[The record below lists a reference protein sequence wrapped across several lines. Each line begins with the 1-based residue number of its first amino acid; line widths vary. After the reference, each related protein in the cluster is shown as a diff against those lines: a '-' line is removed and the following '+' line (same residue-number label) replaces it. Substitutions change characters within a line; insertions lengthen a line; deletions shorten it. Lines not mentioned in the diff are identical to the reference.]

1 MISEIK
7 SNFKYKIVI
16 NTISFVSSIFITRL
30 LGVEGRGALSSLSI
44 LLLSLVTISN
54 FGSGNAIVFLINR
67 HLPSREILMGVVNR
81 LICWTVMIA
90 FLLLSVLFKL
100 NVLEVFHFFD
110 LKTLILI
117 FILVIIEVS
126 LFYYNKILIGKAN
139 FAISNSLSILMQV
152 LNVICL
158 FILINFL
165 VDKLMVVVLSLFI
178 SKLISLF
185 LLLHSEKIKVKLH
198 RRESEN
204 IKIVRQFGWKTYLSD
219 LASLLQSRFDQMALV
234 ILLPL
239 DQLGTYVI
247 MVYLAEIV
255 YLIPDSIG
263 PSLLN
268 LNYKDGSND
277 RKLDQ
282 TLISMRLGMFFSLV
296 LSLVVYYVSIFVF
309 LPFGYGLPSR
319 LSDEVLQVLLVGTF
333 FYGYAKYISKY
344 FNGLKEMVLFSSYIM
359 MVGTIVN
366 IVLII
371 IALTS
376 FGSIFSVAW
385 ATTLSNIVVSTVFL
399 VKFIRISKL
408 NFIDALLVKKSD
420 LTRLFYLKMV

>member
-1 MISEIK
+1 VISEIK